1 MVSRIARDTLL
12 TMIWGPVVQTMVMTG
27 ASRGIGGEALA
38 RIVDAAPGAHVLVV
52 VRDAARQAWASAF
65 DEVRLVEADLARLP
79 DVASAAQHIAR
90 LVDSGEV
97 PPISTMVLNAGI
109 QRVDANGRTE
119 DGFEPTFAVNVLANH
134 VLVRSLADRL
144 QPRGRVVITVSDTH
158 FGDLRHNLGMV
169 PGPQWHPVETLAR
182 AAAFPDPS
190 GSTAGRAAYSTSK
203 LAAIYLVHEYARRL
217 PTGWTIT
224 SFNPGFVPGT
234 DLARDADAISRF
246 AMRRVM
252 PLLTLTPLATSPSL
266 AGRFLADAV
275 LGTASAPT
283 GAYIDRDRVAA
294 SSPASY
300 DRRREREA
308 WEAVEALTARFLP
321 SAADP
326 NPGRENR

>member
-1 MVSRIARDTLL
+1 
-12 TMIWGPVVQTMVMTG
+12 MIWGPVVQTMVMTG
-27 ASRGIGGEALA
+27 ASRGIAGEALA

-169 PGPQWHPVETLAR
+169 PGPQWRDPHVLAR
-182 AAAFPDPS
+182 PGAFDRP
-190 GSTAGRAAYSTSK
+190 GTLRAGRTAYSTSK
-203 LAAIYLVHEYARRL
+203 LAAIHLMHEYARRYPERVVL
-217 PTGWTIT
+217 GY
-224 SFNPGFVPGT
+224 NPGFVPATG
-234 DLARDADAISRF
+234 LARDAGPLTRYAMQHVLPCWPGLRSSARF
-246 AMRRVM
+246 RAPDVSW
-252 PLLTLTPLATSPSL
+252 PTSPWGDSTP
-266 AGRFLADAV
+266 RP
-275 LGTASAPT
+275 APT
-283 GAYIDRDRVAA
+283 STATG
-294 SSPASY
+294 SPAPRLSPTT
-300 DRRREREA
+300 RP
-308 WEAVEALTARFLP
+308 VNG
-321 SAADP
+321 SS
-326 NPGRENR
+326 GRPPRG

>member
-144 QPRGRVVITVSDTH
+144 QPRGRVVITISDTH

-169 PGPQWHPVETLAR
+169 PGPQWRDPHVLAR
-182 AAAFPDPS
+182 PGAFDRP
-190 GSTAGRAAYSTSK
+190 GTLRAGRTAYSTSK
-203 LAAIYLVHEYARRL
+203 LAAIHLMHEYARRYPERVVL
-217 PTGWTIT
+217 GY
-224 SFNPGFVPGT
+224 NPGFVPATG
-234 DLARDADAISRF
+234 LARDAGPLTRY
-246 AMRRVM
+246 AMQHVL
-252 PLLTLTPLATSPSL
+252 PLLARTPVVGTVQG
-266 AGRFLADAV
+266 AGRQLADLA
-275 LGTASAPT
+275 LGRLDAPA
-283 GAYIDRDRVAA
+283 GAYVDRDRVAR
-294 SSPASY
+294 SSPQSY
-300 DRRREREA
+300 DPARERQL
-308 WEAVEALTARFLP
+308 WEAAERLT
-321 SAADP
+321 
-326 NPGRENR
+326 GRA